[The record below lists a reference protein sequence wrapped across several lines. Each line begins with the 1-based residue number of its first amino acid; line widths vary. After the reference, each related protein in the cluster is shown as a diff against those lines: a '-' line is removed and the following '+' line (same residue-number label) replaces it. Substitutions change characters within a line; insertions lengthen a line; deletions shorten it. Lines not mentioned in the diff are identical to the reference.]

1 MLCFVMA
8 GLMLRVMFFGLEML
22 SVEIFFLIGLK
33 KNMLKNAGFVFLD
46 ACGFWVYFRIMSP
59 FGLVFVDFWTLAFL
73 GFAIFAVRDETE
85 SFAYFKPFSPLFA
98 LSGLSKNTG
107 FYTFWIGFC
116 RWRFGLTCLLDWLI
130 DICFMLALPCRWC
143 CLITGLPDYCLMFY
157 RLF

>member
-1 MLCFVMA
+1 MF
-8 GLMLRVMFFGLEML
+8 GLADVMFCYGGLDVVKVL
-22 SVEIFFLIGLK
+22 FWSCRWFLVVFFLIGLK

-98 LSGLSKNTG
+98 LSGLSKITG
-107 FYTFWIGFC
+107 FYT
-116 RWRFGLTCLLDWLI
+116 
-130 DICFMLALPCRWC
+130 
-143 CLITGLPDYCLMFY
+143 
-157 RLF
+157 